1 MAPTVCFEILFHSPI
16 RPLLW
21 LNYCFIVPRQ
31 FRHMAFVET
40 GNWVCHPWKEW
51 KKLSAIRESK
61 KNLVASCR
69 ALSYCH
75 FRRANRGRRW
85 LDSRTTCWLW
95 RTTTT
100 PWRQNWTACSTWRWG
115 TFTLSQQKTSP
126 NSTLSFVL
134 GVNSDHQGPLALIM
148 LFVTYVYDLLS
159 RTKAEARS
167 LVDVI
172 QLLVDWKSQ
181 TSILWLP
188 VAFKGRCDMILGSA
202 SVRGKGVY
210 WWKW

>member
-1 MAPTVCFEILFHSPI
+1 MT
-16 RPLLW
+16 
-21 LNYCFIVPRQ
+21 
-31 FRHMAFVET
+31 FVET

-61 KNLVASCR
+61 ENLVASCR
-69 ALSYCH
+69 ALSCCH

-167 LVDVI
+167 LGAGTQPVVGEDVDRTLSKNQHILNIVP
-172 QLLVDWKSQ
+172 
-181 TSILWLP
+181 TSPQHPPHPHVLSTRIP
-188 VAFKGRCDMILGSA
+188 RT
-202 SVRGKGVY
+202 
-210 WWKW
+210 